1 MTSIKL
7 AILIGGVGKRVG
19 IEKPELRICG
29 KKLLEIAVAKFSEFD
44 PIFVCRDE
52 TQAERYRREFKAKFV
67 CDIFRDFGAIA
78 GIHSAIKYNGN
89 TVVTAVDMP
98 FVKKKVV
105 EFLFEK
111 GIELGCDALIPKH
124 DFAEPLLAF
133 YSHRALEEIER
144 SIQKGERRILVPIS
158 RLKTIFFPATELRK
172 FDKNLISFFNIN
184 TPENV
189 ARAEELCSEIFAEE
203 S

>member
-52 TQAERYRREFKAKFV
+52 IQAERYRREFKAKFV

-133 YSHRALEEIER
+133 YS
-144 SIQKGERRILVPIS
+144 
-158 RLKTIFFPATELRK
+158 
-172 FDKNLISFFNIN
+172 
-184 TPENV
+184 
-189 ARAEELCSEIFAEE
+189 
-203 S
+203 